1 MLVRVRLAA
10 GDRPRRLR
18 HVEEWAVR
26 TRFLNVGGLPFARGR
41 AARRAVRWR
50 VVPDAR
56 GLRAHEER
64 TGRRAFRP
72 VLLWAGRLAGEELP
86 QTFGPDVTLRLD
98 QLAGA
103 PAETRTT
110 GGPEPVLRLVSDV
123 ALEAGE
129 TRELWFRFGLDD
141 GSRVPD
147 PAALFRAN
155 AAALGRRLPRAS
167 AARAPQAA
175 REVPWHAALLAGG
188 ACRDHVVGGHTLNQG
203 SAYAFTL
210 GFNGAARDPLQH
222 ALPLVYSEPDL
233 ALSVLRNTCA
243 WATPDGDLPYSL
255 DGAKRPY
262 PFVFEPSDQNLYAL
276 WLAAEYAA
284 ATGDL
289 AAFDA
294 PLAYHPAH
302 RAAPAPLREHLRRQ
316 FRFLA
321 DGVGRGVRGHV
332 RMRNLDWNDL
342 VVEASGVER
351 AVMVAEGES
360 VLNSAVAAWVLPV
373 FAGLCARLGEADL
386 EAEARALAES
396 LRQAVAAAWNGRWFD
411 RAYVAGTT
419 VVGADDLWLEVQPW
433 AVLCGAATPD
443 QARALLRTID
453 SGPREGSPLGARVRW
468 PVPERGAALGARG
481 ENTGGGGVWFC
492 VNAALVWAAARLDP
506 DLAWDEW
513 RRMTLAAHARH
524 HPGVWEG
531 TVSGPDSYN
540 APEAARPGRTF
551 ADWVLGG
558 MQVWPVANLHSHSA
572 PLLGYLRLLGVE
584 PTATGALRVGAGAGW
599 RSPTLR
605 VEADGHGELAT
616 RGPVVVETSHGTVR
630 GGPGRVRW

>member
-1 MLVRVRLAA
+1 M
-10 GDRPRRLR
+10 
-18 HVEEWAVR
+18 
-26 TRFLNVGGLPFARGR
+26 
-41 AARRAVRWR
+41 
-50 VVPDAR
+50 
-56 GLRAHEER
+56 
-64 TGRRAFRP
+64 
-72 VLLWAGRLAGEELP
+72 
-86 QTFGPDVTLRLD
+86 TLRLD

-110 GGPEPVLRLVSDV
+110 GGAEPVLRLVSDV
-123 ALEAGE
+123 ALAAGE

-141 GSRVPD
+141 GADVPD
-147 PAALFRAN
+147 PAALFEESG
-155 AAALGRRLPRAS
+155 AALGRRLPRAV
-167 AARAPQAA
+167 AEQAPQAE

-302 RAAPAPLREHLRRQ
+302 RAAPASLREHLRRQ

-321 DGVGRGVRGHV
+321 DGVGRGVRGP
-332 RMRNLDWNDL
+332 RPGCGTWTGTTWWSRRR
-342 VVEASGVER
+342 ASSG

-373 FAGLCARLGEADL
+373 FAGLWRSAGRGRPRGRGARRWRRACASR
-386 EAEARALAES
+386 S
-396 LRQAVAAAWNGRWFD
+396 AAAWNGRWFD
-411 RAYVAGTT
+411 RAYVSGTT

-443 QARALLRTID
+443 QAWALLRTID
-453 SGPREGSPLGARVRW
+453 AGPRAGLPARRARPVAGPRAWGRRSAPGARTR
-468 PVPERGAALGARG
+468 
-481 ENTGGGGVWFC
+481 
-492 VNAALVWAAARLDP
+492 AAAGRLVLRQRGRSCGP
-506 DLAWDEW
+506 PPGS
-513 RRMTLAAHARH
+513 TLTW
-524 HPGVWEG
+524 PG
-531 TVSGPDSYN
+531 TS
-540 APEAARPGRTF
+540 
-551 ADWVLGG
+551 
-558 MQVWPVANLHSHSA
+558 
-572 PLLGYLRLLGVE
+572 
-584 PTATGALRVGAGAGW
+584 GAG
-599 RSPTLR
+599 
-605 VEADGHGELAT
+605 
-616 RGPVVVETSHGTVR
+616 
-630 GGPGRVRW
+630 